1 MPPRATREQILKWVG
16 GEEDGR
22 QTEYLLDICM
32 EKVNAPCTCCNIAQD
47 VIDYSDSDERVWISY
62 SEENKDE

>member
-1 MPPRATREQILKWVG
+1 MSRRATREQILKWVG

-47 VIDYSDSDERVWISY
+47 VISLYNIVQEINCKELD
-62 SEENKDE
+62 